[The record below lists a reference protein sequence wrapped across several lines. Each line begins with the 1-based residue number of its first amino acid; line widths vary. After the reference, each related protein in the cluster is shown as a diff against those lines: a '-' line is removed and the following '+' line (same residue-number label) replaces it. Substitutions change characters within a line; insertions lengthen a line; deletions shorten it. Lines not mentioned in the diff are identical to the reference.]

1 MNINID
7 YDGTYTSNPDM
18 WDEIIETMHK
28 HGCKVYCITKRY
40 GKLDERKPQVPIINA
55 MKSKLEASKATGIDI
70 DVWIDDKPQSITPYR
85 LMKHKRYK
93 Y

>member
-7 YDGTYTSNPDM
+7 YDDTYTANPDM

-28 HGCKVYCITKRY
+28 YDCKVYCITKRL
-40 GKLDERKPQVPIINA
+40 GSLDERKPQIPVIHA
-55 MKSKLEASKATGIDI
+55 VKSKLEASVASDVKIDI
-70 DVWIDDKPQSITPYR
+70 WIDDKPQSITPYR
-85 LMKHKRYK
+85 LIKPKRYN